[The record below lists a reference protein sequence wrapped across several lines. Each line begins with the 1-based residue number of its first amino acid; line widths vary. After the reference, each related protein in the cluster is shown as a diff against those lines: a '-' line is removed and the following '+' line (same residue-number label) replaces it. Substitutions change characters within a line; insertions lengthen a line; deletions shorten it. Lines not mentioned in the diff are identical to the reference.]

1 MEKER
6 EREMKDCY
14 QGGSWW
20 LLLKYRPKTYNHLSK
35 FPRWDTLLI
44 SNVHTF
50 NQILLM
56 FSGMKG
62 QRSIIFLKQFDH
74 SISFTVICT
83 FVVYSPVLQLKTRYL
98 LQAIVYP
105 WVNPKWAI
113 TKLFMQTTKIKI
125 LILKEMLND
134 NHTT

>member
-1 MEKER
+1 MEKES

-20 LLLKYRPKTYNHLSK
+20 LLLKYKPKIYNHLFK

-62 QRSIIFLKQFDH
+62 QRSIIFFKQFDH
-74 SISFTVICT
+74 SISFTVICI

-98 LQAIVYP
+98 LQDIVYP
-105 WVNPKWAI
+105 WVNPKWTI
-113 TKLFMQTTKIKI
+113 TKLFYANNKDKD
-125 LILKEMLND
+125 LNLKRNVEW
-134 NHTT
+134 

>member
-1 MEKER
+1 MER

-20 LLLKYRPKTYNHLSK
+20 LLLKYRPKIYNHLSK

-50 NQILLM
+50 VDVLWDE
-56 FSGMKG
+56 
-62 QRSIIFLKQFDH
+62 RSEVNHFFKQFDH
-74 SISFTVICT
+74 SISFTIICT

-98 LQAIVYP
+98 LQDIVYP
-105 WVNPKWAI
+105 WVNPKCAI
-113 TKLFMQTTKIKI
+113 TKLFYANNKDKD
-125 LILKEMLND
+125 LNLKRNVEW
-134 NHTT
+134 